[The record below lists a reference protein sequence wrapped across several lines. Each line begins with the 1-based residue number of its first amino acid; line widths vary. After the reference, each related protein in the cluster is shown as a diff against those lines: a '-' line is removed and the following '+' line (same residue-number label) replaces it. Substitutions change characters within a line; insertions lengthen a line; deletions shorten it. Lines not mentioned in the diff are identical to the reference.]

1 MRGFFK
7 VLHLLG
13 DCTSY
18 EYNAYYANA
27 KNELHKLFIK
37 Y

>member
-1 MRGFFK
+1 MRGLFN

-13 DCTSY
+13 DCIGY
-18 EYNAYYANA
+18 EYNTYYANA